1 MLLLEYLSALKNL
14 RRILVYSAAANSPF
28 GKKVTYI
35 SQAVK
40 CKALRVKVKVA
51 RNLKAIPDENE
62 KAVNFITFLSL
73 KF

>member
-14 RRILVYSAAANSPF
+14 RRFLVYSAAANSPF
-28 GKKVTYI
+28 RKKVTYI
-35 SQAVK
+35 SQTVK
-40 CKALRVKVKVA
+40 WKALRVKVKVA

-62 KAVNFITFLSL
+62 KAVNFITSLSL